1 MMAGIVAAGA
11 IGAALAVG
19 GVAYAAGDPDPGTGE
34 RIVRVVEDGGGTG
47 YTGDG
52 RDCPDKG
59 TGGAGSGGTESGGAT
74 ESGTGD
80 NL

>member
-1 MMAGIVAAGA
+1 MAGMVAAGA

-19 GVAYAAGDPDPGTGE
+19 GVAYASGDPGTGNSE
-34 RIVRVVEDGGGTG
+34 QIVRVVEDGGTTG
-47 YTGDG
+47 YTGG
-52 RDCPDKG
+52 GDCPDKG
-59 TGGAGSGGTESGGAT
+59 GSSGESEGA

>member
-1 MMAGIVAAGA
+1 MAGIVAAGA

-19 GVAYAAGDPDPGTGE
+19 GAAYAAGDPDTGNGGQ
-34 RIVRVVEDGGGTG
+34 IVRVVEDDAT
-47 YTGDG
+47 TGD

-59 TGGAGSGGTESGGAT
+59 GSAGASGTPGESGAGE
-74 ESGTGD
+74 